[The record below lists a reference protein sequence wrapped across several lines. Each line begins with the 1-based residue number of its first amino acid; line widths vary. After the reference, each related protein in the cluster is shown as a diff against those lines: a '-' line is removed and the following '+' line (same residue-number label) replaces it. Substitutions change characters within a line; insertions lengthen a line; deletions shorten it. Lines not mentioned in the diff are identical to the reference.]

1 VLAGGYW
8 RHQHRQLLLTLT
20 GACGFGLMG
29 IAGIVSSI
37 STDEAMSLAA
47 AAVTLGFVW
56 LAIWKSDRPAARHT
70 RNA

>member
-1 VLAGGYW
+1 
-8 RHQHRQLLLTLT
+8 
-20 GACGFGLMG
+20 MG